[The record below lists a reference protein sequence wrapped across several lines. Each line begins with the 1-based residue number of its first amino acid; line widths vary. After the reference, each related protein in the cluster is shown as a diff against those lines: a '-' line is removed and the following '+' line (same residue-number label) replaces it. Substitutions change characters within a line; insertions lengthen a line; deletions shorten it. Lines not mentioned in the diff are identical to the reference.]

1 MWAGKN
7 NNMEDLELFFK
18 EIESNVIGHNA
29 TFDSPYGKQTILY
42 ADWVAS
48 ARMYQ
53 PIEDK
58 ISEFVLPFVANT
70 HTESNVTGTAM
81 TRAYNESKKII
92 KRHVNASESDNL
104 IFCGS
109 GMTAAIA
116 KLQRILGLKI
126 PERFHSYLE
135 GSVSDRNYRKIK
147 KRSKVLDEKY
157 SFKEHHKPIVFVTH
171 MEHHSNHTSWL
182 ETIADVKI
190 IKHNENGEVCLDHFA
205 KLLEKYKERTF
216 KIASVTACSNVTGIE
231 SPYHEIAKMV
241 HAYDGVCF
249 ADFAASAPY
258 VDIDMHPEEE
268 GAHLD
273 AIFFSPHKFL
283 GGPGTP
289 GVLIFNE
296 ALYCNKCPDIP
307 GGGTVSFTSPWYTHD
322 YISDIEVREDG
333 GTPPFI
339 QGIRAAMAV
348 KLKEH
353 LTVDRIKKKKN
364 HLLDLFFK
372 QFDEVEDIH
381 FLANKNRDR
390 HGIVSFYVKD
400 LHYNLLTKVLN
411 DRYGIQVRGGCAC
424 AGTYGHILF
433 DLDINSSNKMRKYIL
448 EGDNTYK
455 LGFVRVSL
463 HPTLSTDQCIY
474 IADSIKAIIEEKDY
488 WKTEYVY
495 DNSHNEYHHAKTNVS
510 ITEDKILDNIYS
522 FENSKL
528 VLTQ

>member
-1 MWAGKN
+1 MLDGNKV
-7 NNMEDLELFFK
+7 MEDLETFFK
-18 EIESNVIGHNA
+18 DIEANVIGHQVS
-29 TFDSPYGKQTILY
+29 FESPYGTKKVLY

-48 ARMYQ
+48 ARMYG
-53 PIEDK
+53 PIEEK
-58 ISEFVLPFVANT
+58 IQKYVLPFVANT

-81 TRAYNESKKII
+81 TRAYNQSKKII
-92 KRHVNASESDNL
+92 KDHVNASPSDHL

-116 KLQRILGLKI
+116 KLQRILGLKV

-135 GSVSDRNYRKIK
+135 GKNTERNYRKLK
-147 KRSKVLDEKY
+147 KRNKVLNKKY
-157 SFKEHHKPIVFVTH
+157 SFKENHKPIVFVTH

-182 ETIADVKI
+182 ETIADVEI
-190 IKHNENGEVCLDHFA
+190 IQHNENGEVCLNHFEQ
-205 KLLEKYKERTF
+205 LLELYKERTF

-231 SPYHEIAKMV
+231 SPYHEIAKMI

-258 VDIDMHPEEE
+258 VDIDMHPEEK

-273 AIFFSPHKFL
+273 AVFFSPHKFL

-296 ALYCNKCPDIP
+296 ALYNNQCPDIP

-322 YISDIEVREDG
+322 YVTDIEVREDG

-339 QGIRAAMAV
+339 QGIRAAMAIR
-348 KLKEH
+348 LKEH
-353 LTVDRIKKKKN
+353 ITVDRIKKRKDQ
-364 HLLDLFFK
+364 LLKLFFS
-372 QFDEVEDIH
+372 QFDEVSDIH
-381 FLANKNRDR
+381 FLANNKRDR

-411 DRYGIQVRGGCAC
+411 DKYGIQVRGGCAC

-448 EGDNTYK
+448 DGDNTYK

-463 HPTLSTDQCIY
+463 HPTLSNDQCLY
-474 IADSIKAIIEEKDY
+474 ITDAIKEIIEQKEF
-488 WKTEYVY
+488 WKTEYTY
-495 DNSHNEYHHAKTNVS
+495 DNSHNEYHHSTTNIS
-510 ITEDKILDNIYS
+510 ETEDEILDNIYS
-522 FENSKL
+522 FDNEKI
-528 VLTQ
+528 VLT

>member
-1 MWAGKN
+1 MMK
-7 NNMEDLELFFK
+7 ELELFFK
-18 EIESNVIGHNA
+18 EIEANVIGRNA
-29 TFDSPYGKQTILY
+29 SFEGPYGTKNVLY

-58 ISEFVLPFVANT
+58 IRDFVLPFVANT
-70 HTESNVTGTAM
+70 HTESNITGTAM
-81 TRAYNESKKII
+81 TRAYNESKRII
-92 KRHVNASESDNL
+92 KNHVNANASDKL

-135 GSVSDRNYRKIK
+135 GDSGQKKYRKLE
-147 KRSKVLDEKY
+147 KRKKVLNKKY
-157 SFKEHHKPIVFVTH
+157 NFKENHKPIIFVTH

-182 ETIADVKI
+182 ETIADVEI
-190 IKHNENGEVCLDHFA
+190 IKHDENGKVCLDHF
-205 KLLEKYKERTF
+205 KNLLETYKERKF

-231 SPYHEIAKMV
+231 APYREIAKLI
-241 HAYDGVCF
+241 HSYAGVCF

-296 ALYCNKCPDIP
+296 ALYNNTCPDIP

-322 YISDIEVREDG
+322 YINDIEVREDG

-339 QGIRAAMAV
+339 QGIRAAMAIR
-348 KLKEH
+348 LKEH
-353 LTVDRIKKKKN
+353 ITVARMKKRKKQ
-364 HLLDLFFK
+364 LLKLFFK
-372 QFDEVEDIH
+372 QFEDVKDIH
-381 FLANKNRDR
+381 FLANNNRKR
-390 HGIVSFYVKD
+390 HGIVSFYVRD
-400 LHYNLLTKVLN
+400 LHYNLITKVLN
-411 DRYGIQVRGGCAC
+411 DKYGIQVRGGCAC

-433 DLDINSSNKMRKYIL
+433 DLDI
-448 EGDNTYK
+448 
-455 LGFVRVSL
+455 
-463 HPTLSTDQCIY
+463 
-474 IADSIKAIIEEKDY
+474 DSIMR
-488 WKTEYVY
+488 
-495 DNSHNEYHHAKTNVS
+495 
-510 ITEDKILDNIYS
+510 
-522 FENSKL
+522 
-528 VLTQ
+528 